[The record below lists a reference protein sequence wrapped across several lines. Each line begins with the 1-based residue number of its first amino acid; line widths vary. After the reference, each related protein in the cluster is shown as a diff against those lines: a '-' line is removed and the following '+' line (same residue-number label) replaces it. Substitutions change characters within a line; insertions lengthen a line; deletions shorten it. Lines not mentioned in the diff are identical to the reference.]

1 MIGNPYKGRS
11 FKGLLKY
18 LHEGRKGE
26 PNPHRVLWSEVRNLP
41 TDNYRVVAGIM
52 SATTSL
58 ARSAKK
64 PVYHLPISWPPEEQP
79 PKEIQIQVAETLI
92 EDLGLSEH
100 EHMIVAHDDGDCPHI
115 HIVVNTVHPQT
126 GKVWN
131 AWRDVYRIM
140 DSLER
145 QEKELGLRIVD
156 RPDLEEWR
164 TGEKDP
170 DRQKKETREER
181 KRAEREGD
189 TPLAKWSETKM
200 REVRNNITGH
210 FKSATSWEELDA
222 LLQNQGLE
230 LRRAGQ
236 GFRITDGE
244 HYMTLSKVGKHA
256 RQERLEERFGQL
268 WEDYE
273 IDREFAQIEQG
284 ILEPPDAQTAGSLE
298 EALEQE
304 AKKLEAVEG
313 AKIKAQLDK
322 ALLAAE
328 RYEYFKDKETQAW
341 DAARRH
347 RNNCNAIRRVH
358 WIKERIAKD
367 LGKANAA
374 FDDMAKKLYR
384 NPRSAWAEI
393 ERRVKAGEDFDE
405 IDLNTV
411 GKKRGWKVFG
421 FRTQGRKEA
430 NEALKAL
437 PKAWGR
443 IEKLRSHWEVHEHDE
458 LVLQSKRGAT
468 EEEYNRAIGEVG
480 HPEVRRKQGLAL
492 WAERNLSIRG
502 LSEGDI
508 WQSELEEAEKY
519 RLARAWADY
528 VALEQRRDRK
538 DRRNDNVRDFYGE
551 RYVHSQQGPRDD
563 LER

>member
-11 FKGLLKY
+11 FKHLLNY

-41 TDNYRVVAGIM
+41 TDNHKVVAGIM

-58 ARSAKK
+58 ARGAKK
-64 PVYHLPISWPPEEQP
+64 PVYHLPISWPPEERP

-92 EDLGLSEH
+92 EDLGMSEH
-100 EHMIVAHDDGDCPHI
+100 QYMIVAHDDGDCSHI
-115 HIVVNTVHPQT
+115 HIVANTVHPET
-126 GKVWN
+126 GKGWN

-140 DSLER
+140 ESLER

-170 DRQKKETREER
+170 DRQKKETREET

-189 TPLAKWSETKM
+189 TPLAKWSETIM
-200 REVRNNITGH
+200 RDVRKNITGH
-210 FKSATSWEELDA
+210 FKSATSWAELEG
-222 LLQNQGLE
+222 LLENQGLE

-236 GFRITDGE
+236 GFRITDGK

-256 RQERLEERFGQL
+256 RQERLEERFGET
-268 WEDYE
+268 WDDYE
-273 IDREFAQIEQG
+273 IDREFAQVEKA
-284 ILEPPDAQTAGSLE
+284 ILEPPDAQPAGSLE

-304 AKKLEAVEG
+304 AEKQEAIEG
-313 AKIKAQLDK
+313 AETKAQLDK

-347 RNNCNAIRRVH
+347 RDNCNAIRRVH
-358 WIKERIAKD
+358 WIKERIATD
-367 LGKANAA
+367 MGKANEA
-374 FDDMAKKLYR
+374 FDDVAKKLYR
-384 NPRSAWAEI
+384 NPRAAWAEI

-405 IDLNTV
+405 IDLYTV

-430 NEALKAL
+430 NEAQKAL

-443 IEKLRSHWEVHEHDE
+443 VEKLRSHWAVQEHSE
-458 LVLQSKRGAT
+458 LELQSKRGLT
-468 EEEYNRAIGEVG
+468 EEEYNRAIAEIG
-480 HPEVRRKQGLAL
+480 HPEARRKEGLKR
-492 WAERNLSIRG
+492 WADRNRSIRG
-502 LSEGDI
+502 LSERDI
-508 WQSELEEAEKY
+508 WQSDLKEEEKE
-519 RLARAWADY
+519 RLARAWSDN
-528 VALEQRRDRK
+528 VELEQRRDR
-538 DRRNDNVRDFYGE
+538 RGGRNATVTDFYAELYE
-551 RYVHSQQGPRDD
+551 RSQKDSSEE